1 MKSCSK
7 RKPISSP
14 GLAKKIVDRVG
25 SGDAL
30 LVTSALSIYKDHP
43 DELSLLFGSIST
55 AEIIKD
61 YANSSVLDKAD
72 VLNSM
77 TSFLK

>member
-1 MKSCSK
+1 MKSFSK

-43 DELSLLFGSIST
+43 DELPC
-55 AEIIKD
+55 
-61 YANSSVLDKAD
+61 YLDQYHSR
-72 VLNSM
+72 NY
-77 TSFLK
+77 

>member
-1 MKSCSK
+1 M
-7 RKPISSP
+7 
-14 GLAKKIVDRVG
+14 
-25 SGDAL
+25 
-30 LVTSALSIYKDHP
+30 TSALSIYKDHP
-43 DELSLLFGSIST
+43 DELSLLFGSISA

-77 TSFLK
+77 TSFSKVISH